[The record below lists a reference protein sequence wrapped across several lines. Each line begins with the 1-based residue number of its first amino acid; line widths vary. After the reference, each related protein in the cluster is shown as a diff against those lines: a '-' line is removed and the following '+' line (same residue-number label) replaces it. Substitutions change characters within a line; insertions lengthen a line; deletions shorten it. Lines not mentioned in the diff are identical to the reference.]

1 MPGLAYVA
9 RARTTHRDG
18 RVFRLVYV
26 AAKEVLGLARGDE
39 IADGRRTGVQARVN
53 LVERRAVGR
62 RVADQHQRLQVR
74 EPLEPLGKLYF
85 AILAGRVEGR
95 RARITQPRHVPFPRL
110 KMTPVEIVQSVARAH
125 AGHLVGGFVVARQ
138 HVDLIAASLQD
149 GPAAIQPLRPSHL
162 VAGRDVRSEE
172 HTSELQS
179 PMYLVCRLLLEK

>member
-9 RARTTHRDG
+9 RARTAHGDV

-26 AAKEVLGLARGDE
+26 AAKEVVGLARGDE

-85 AILAGRVEGR
+85 AILAGPLEGGRPEER
-95 RARITQPRHVPFPRL
+95 RG
-110 KMTPVEIVQSVARAH
+110 ME
-125 AGHLVGGFVVARQ
+125 
-138 HVDLIAASLQD
+138 
-149 GPAAIQPLRPSHL
+149 
-162 VAGRDVRSEE
+162 
-172 HTSELQS
+172 
-179 PMYLVCRLLLEK
+179 